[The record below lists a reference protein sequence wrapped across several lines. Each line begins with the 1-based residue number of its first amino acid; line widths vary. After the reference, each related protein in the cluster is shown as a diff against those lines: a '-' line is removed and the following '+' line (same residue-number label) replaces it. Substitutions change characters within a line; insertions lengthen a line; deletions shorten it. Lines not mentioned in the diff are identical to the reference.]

1 MSPKSEPRGFTLIEL
16 LVVIAIIG
24 VLAALLLPA
33 VQNAREAARKA
44 ECINNLKQ
52 LGLASQNYLSTFRSF
67 PPGWIC
73 GGIDPATGNPYVCN
87 TAAPNISSQG
97 QLQFNDVLMIN
108 GNPIAQPGT
117 MWTVSDQWSWLAM
130 MLPQMDASTYAINF
144 RVQGGGKWPGG
155 PNANFVV
162 LPLKS
167 LTCPSS
173 SAPEAR
179 PSPSGGGAGWAY
191 SNYKGCMGS
200 NIGPNGYVNGSFYM
214 NSAVS
219 DRSISDGM
227 SNTLLFGESQFGLW
241 ADALSC
247 CARIYGPTE
256 VISGG
261 GNKTQFDYVA
271 GTNPTIFGFGSWH
284 GGPNGICNFALG
296 DGSVKQISKGIN
308 NQILMALGTR
318 ANGEAVP
325 TEY

>member
-1 MSPKSEPRGFTLIEL
+1 VSPKSEPRGFTLIEL

-44 ECINNLKQ
+44 ECINNMKQ

-73 GGIDPATGNPYVCN
+73 GGLDSNGNAYVCN
-87 TAAPNISSQG
+87 AAAPNVSPQS
-97 QLQFNDVLMIN
+97 LVFNDVLMIN
-108 GNPIAQPGT
+108 GNPVAQPGSP
-117 MWTVSDQWSWLAM
+117 WSVSDQWSWLAM
-130 MLPQMDASTYAINF
+130 MLPQMDATTYAINF

-155 PNANFVV
+155 ANSIYVV

-173 SAPEAR
+173 SAPAQA
-179 PSPSGGGAGWAY
+179 PSPSGGGPGWAY
-191 SNYKGCMGS
+191 SNYKACMGS
-200 NIGPNGYVNGSFYM
+200 NVGPNGYVNGSFYM
-214 NSAVS
+214 NSSVG

-227 SNTLLFGESQFGLW
+227 SNTILFGESQFGLW

-256 VISGG
+256 VQSGG
-261 GNKTQFDYVA
+261 GPKTQFDYYG
-271 GTNPTIFGFGSWH
+271 GTTPTIFGFGSWH
-284 GGPNGICNFALG
+284 GGQNGICNFALG

-308 NQILMALGTR
+308 NTILMALGTR
-318 ANGEAVP
+318 AGGEPVP